1 MTTESKEVKKG
12 AEKQPQPPAIRPE
25 KNIVDQVLTK
35 VQKFVE
41 YGEIKLPPDYS
52 PENALKSAYLI
63 LQGVVNRDKKPVLEA
78 CSKESI
84 ANSLLDMVVQGLS
97 PMKKQC
103 AFIAFGEKLT
113 CLREYPGT
121 IALAKRYAGLKDF
134 SANVIY
140 EGDKF
145 EYSVDPK
152 TGRREIME
160 HVQVFENINIAK
172 IKGAYAVL
180 LFEEKLPHVEI
191 MTIQQIQQSWKQGAA
206 GGNSDAHTKF
216 TDQMCLKTVIS
227 RGCKNFINS
236 SDDGNLHLEDQPTAG
251 TELRNEIANEQ
262 GKETLDIQD
271 VEEIKDNHVQEIK
284 KVQEK
289 KTPEPKITEKSKEGE
304 LQPQM
309 SF

>member
-1 MTTESKEVKKG
+1 MTEKAKESKT
-12 AEKQPQPPAIRPE
+12 PAVNTAQAPAVRTD

-41 YGEIKLPPDYS
+41 YGEIKLPSDYS

-63 LQGVVNRDKKPVLEA
+63 LQGTLNRDKKPVLDA

-140 EGDKF
+140 ENDEF
-145 EYSVDPK
+145 NYSVDPK
-152 TGRREIME
+152 TGRKEVVSHI
-160 HVQVFENINIAK
+160 QKFENINIAK

-180 LFEEKLPHVEI
+180 IFGDKLPHVEI
-191 MTIQQIQQSWKQGAA
+191 MTMQQIQQSWKQGAA

-216 TDQMCLKTVIS
+216 TDQMAIKTVIS

-236 SDDGNLHLEDQPTAG
+236 SDDGNLHLEDGQSENQGA
-251 TELRNEIANEQ
+251 ELKQEIRENS
-262 GKETLDIQD
+262 GKETISMDFQEAVEVKQD
-271 VEEIKDNHVQEIK
+271 
-284 KVQEK
+284 
-289 KTPEPKITEKSKEGE
+289 PEPQQAKAPEAPKAEVS
-304 LQPQM
+304 QPQM
-309 SF
+309 NF